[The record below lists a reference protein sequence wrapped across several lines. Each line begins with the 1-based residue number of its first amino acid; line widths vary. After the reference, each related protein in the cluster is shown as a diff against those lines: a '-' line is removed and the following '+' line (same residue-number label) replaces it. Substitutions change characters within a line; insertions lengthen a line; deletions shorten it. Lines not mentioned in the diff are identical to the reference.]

1 MRRSSVPRRPF
12 CATLAL
18 VLSCAAAML
27 ACGFGST
34 SVIGQKTPTSTPSRG
49 PKATPTTAPPPAHA
63 LAWVQ
68 GTNNGSPANIWA
80 SINDAAPTQITNA
93 PPPAG
98 ACLSPETWG
107 YPMFAPDLQH
117 ILVPSAG
124 CTVDSQIFGQLYI
137 VTVPG
142 GAVQAVPLP
151 ASTSVRTNLPSY
163 GWINS
168 TTIFAVDWLSV
179 TSSVVTYTLGAGN
192 TTTLPGLPATVN
204 EAVARGNTL
213 FYQQQDNNGVVN
225 HRVQIH
231 STVHRYDLN
240 GHIILPGVVDQGNFL
255 MPLGAPG
262 DLHGPGWDAT
272 PDGQHVVFQ
281 TTTPATNQALIASEA
296 MMYANADGSGASTI
310 TQYMNTLSMVRV
322 RMAPDGLHVGI
333 TEANGT
339 PNVLSACVNSP
350 GLQGD
355 PCLQFYSP
363 DATGLPAWQWNS
375 SHMYA
380 ATYSQTIQLYT
391 PGSFNGA
398 QYAAEAYN
406 PWSTP

>member
-1 MRRSSVPRRPF
+1 LF
-12 CATLAL
+12 ATLAL
-18 VLSCAAAML
+18 VAACAATVL
-27 ACGFGST
+27 ACGSSSASVVT
-34 SVIGQKTPTSTPSRG
+34 SGTPTHTPARR
-49 PKATPTTAPPPAHA
+49 PTATATTPPPPPHA
-63 LAWVQ
+63 LAWIQ
-68 GTNNGSPANIWA
+68 SNGSANNIWA
-80 SINDAAPTQITNA
+80 SINNAAPAQITNA

-98 ACLSPETWG
+98 SCLSVETWG
-107 YPMFAPDLQH
+107 YPVFAPDLQH
-117 ILVPSAG
+117 ILVPSTE
-124 CTVDSQIFGQLYI
+124 CTVDSQVFGPLFI

-142 GAVQAVPLP
+142 GAVQQVPLP
-151 ASTSVRTNLPSY
+151 ASTHVRTNLPSY

-168 TTIFAVDWLSV
+168 TTIFAVDWQSV

-192 TTTLPGLPATVN
+192 TATLPGLPTTVN
-204 EAVARGNTL
+204 EAVVRGNTL

-225 HRVQIH
+225 HRQQIH

-240 GHIILPGVVDQGNFL
+240 SHTVLSGAVDQGNFL
-255 MPLGAPG
+255 MPLGSPG

-281 TTTPATNQALIASEA
+281 TTTPATNQAMIASEA

-310 TQYMNTLSMVRV
+310 TQYMNTLSLVRV

-363 DATGLPAWQWNS
+363 DAHGEPAWQWDS

-380 ATYSQTIQLYT
+380 TSYNGPTQSLQIYT
-391 PGSFNGA
+391 PGQFNGA
-398 QYAAEAYN
+398 QFAASAYN
-406 PWSTP
+406 PWNTP

>member
-1 MRRSSVPRRPF
+1 ML
-12 CATLAL
+12 ATLAL
-18 VLSCAAAML
+18 VAACAATVL
-27 ACGFGST
+27 ACGSSGT
-34 SVIGQKTPTSTPSRG
+34 SVTGRATPTPTRTVVRG
-49 PKATPTTAPPPAHA
+49 PTATPTTPPPPPHA

-68 GTNNGSPANIWA
+68 GTNNGSPSNIWA
-80 SINDAAPTQITNA
+80 SINDAAPVQITNA
-93 PPPAG
+93 PPPNG

-117 ILVPSAG
+117 ILVPSAW
-124 CTVDSQIFGQLYI
+124 CTVDSQIFGQLFI

-142 GAVQAVPLP
+142 GAVQQVPLP
-151 ASTSVRTNLPSY
+151 GSVLVQANVRSY
-163 GWINS
+163 GWINN
-168 TTIFAVDWLSV
+168 TTIFAFAAFNGPAAL
-179 TSSVVTYTLGAGN
+179 VTYMLGAGS
-192 TTTLPGLPATVN
+192 TTALPGLPATVT
-204 EAVARGNTL
+204 EGVVRGNTL
-213 FYQQQDNNGVVN
+213 FYQQADNNGVVN
-225 HRVQIH
+225 HRQQIH

-240 GHIILPGVVDQGNFL
+240 SHTVLPGAVDQGNFL

-281 TTTPATNQALIASEA
+281 TTTPATNQAMIASEA
-296 MMYANADGSGASTI
+296 MMYANGDGSGASTI
-310 TQYMNTLSMVRV
+310 TQYMNTLSLVRT

-363 DATGLPAWQWNS
+363 DAQGLPVWQWDT

-380 ATYSQTIQLYT
+380 ATYGFGASQSLQIYT
-391 PGSFNGA
+391 PGQFNGA
-398 QYAAEAYN
+398 QYAAKGYN